1 MGGAIARGLAL
12 GTLIEAKNITVVDPS
27 QKCRDELTAFN
38 SSIQTAAN
46 ALDIKIAESEV
57 VIFAVKPWLIQGVI
71 ESIKHQLNYEKQL
84 IVSIAAGVSFNEL
97 TGYLKKDELS
107 NPSIFRIMPNT
118 AIAIRQSMTF
128 ASSYNATADQEK
140 SILRIFEELGKIIL
154 IPENQMAAAT
164 ALGSCGT
171 AFAMRYIRAASEG
184 GVELG
189 FYPDVAKEI
198 VLQTVK
204 GAVELLLENGTHPEI
219 EVDKVTTPGGLTIKG
234 LNEMEHAGFTSAV
247 IKGLKKSMV

>member
-1 MGGAIARGLAL
+1 MGGAIARGLAQ
-12 GTLIEAKNITVVDPS
+12 GTLIEAKNITVIDPS
-27 QKCRDELTAFN
+27 QKCLDELKAFN
-38 SSIQTAAN
+38 SAIQTAS
-46 ALDIKIAESEV
+46 DVSTVKIADSDV
-57 VIFAVKPWLIQGVI
+57 VIFAVKPWLIQSII
-71 ESIKHQLNYEKQL
+71 EGIKHHLNCKKQ
-84 IVSIAAGVSFNEL
+84 IIASIAAGVSFDEL
-97 TGYLKKDELS
+97 IDYLKKDELS
-107 NPSIFRIMPNT
+107 NPVIFRLMPNT

-128 ASSYNATADQEK
+128 ASSYNATAEQEE

-189 FYPDVAKEI
+189 FYPNIAKEI

-204 GAVELLLENGTHPEI
+204 GAVELLFENGTHPEV

-247 IKGLKKSMV
+247 IKGLKKSMA

>member
-1 MGGAIARGLAL
+1 MGGAIACGLAQ
-12 GTLIEAKNITVVDPS
+12 GTLIKAKNITVIDPS
-27 QKCRDELTAFN
+27 QKCLDELKTFN
-38 SSIQTAAN
+38 SAIQTASDASTV
-46 ALDIKIAESEV
+46 KIAESDV
-57 VIFAVKPWLIQGVI
+57 VVFAVKPWLVQRVI
-71 ESIKHQLNYEKQL
+71 EDVKFQLNYEKQI
-84 IVSIAAGVSFNEL
+84 IVSIAAGVSFGEL
-97 TGYLKKDELS
+97 TDYLKKDS
-107 NPSIFRIMPNT
+107 KPVVFRLMPNT

-128 ASSYNATADQEK
+128 ASSFNANAEQEK
-140 SILRIFEELGKIIL
+140 LILRIFEELGKIVL
-154 IPENQMAAAT
+154 IPETQMAAAT

-189 FYPDVAKEI
+189 FYPDIAKEI

-204 GAVELLLENGTHPEI
+204 GAVELLFENGTHPEA

-247 IKGLKKSMV
+247 IKGLKKCMA